1 MEFRLPAITT
11 LSFPVNSGNG
21 AQQCLAVTIIDDT
34 VPDGDKSFTV
44 SLMNPMGGGS
54 MLGTPSTTTVTITD
68 NGTVHNNYIRQFS
81 Q

>member
-1 MEFRLPAITT
+1 MEFSLPAITT

-21 AQQCLAVTIIDDT
+21 AQQCLAVTIIDDI

-44 SLMNPMGGGS
+44 SLTNPMGG

-68 NGTVHNNYIRQFS
+68 NGTVHNNYFS
-81 Q
+81 S